1 MSWRVLSAES
11 VGISTIRP
19 RATHSN
25 RFRPEHP
32 SSRFPNIGVAR
43 SATLSDSRFYR
54 SMTKET
60 VVVAALLEHFE
71 RILNTHMRGLPILN
85 PRMAVEAV
93 GTRSFGEHRICVLI
107 TPWFMNLVL
116 LPGTEEWV
124 SVEQGESFSIEFP
137 REALDFNVSRDDAI
151 GTFLSAVLFRTVTD
165 FPDQETARA
174 VALEVMEN
182 LFVSDKEPGPKVINR
197 RSLLTGLGVN

>member
-1 MSWRVLSAES
+1 
-11 VGISTIRP
+11 
-19 RATHSN
+19 
-25 RFRPEHP
+25 
-32 SSRFPNIGVAR
+32 
-43 SATLSDSRFYR
+43 
-54 SMTKET
+54 MTKET

>member
-11 VGISTIRP
+11 VGISTIRQ
-19 RATHSN
+19 RAMHSS

-32 SSRFPNIGVAR
+32 SSHFPNIGVAR
-43 SATLSDSRFYR
+43 SVTLSNSHFYR
-54 SMTKET
+54 SMTSEA
-60 VVVAALLEHFE
+60 VVIAALREHFV
-71 RILNTHMRGLPILN
+71 RIQNTHMRGLPILN
-85 PRMAVEAV
+85 PRMAVEVV
-93 GTRSFGEHRICVLI
+93 GTRSFGEHRICVLV

-116 LPGTEEWV
+116 LPGSEEWV
-124 SVEQGESFSIEFP
+124 SVDQGESFRIEFP
-137 REALDFNVSRDDAI
+137 REALDFNVSCDDAI